1 MLLIDAG
8 NTRIKCAVLNNGVL
22 HDHVTMHTAVE
33 QTPRELLRRES
44 PERVLISNV
53 AGNAVG
59 EKIAKWVFTA
69 WSIVPELIKVRED
82 VAGVTTHYDDITKL
96 GVDRWLAVLAGY
108 SVANSTVAI
117 VDAGTA
123 LTLDYVSG
131 NGVHLGGSIAPG
143 LNLMLDSLTRNT
155 ARLYLDRVQ
164 PTNGIAT
171 NTASA
176 ISTGCIDA
184 LIGGIERALNNF
196 SATQNEQPQWLITG
210 GGAAQIMELCQV
222 KFRHVPD
229 LVLQGLA
236 LAAEPDL

>member
-8 NTRIKCAVLNNGVL
+8 NSRIKSAVFNGGAL
-22 HDHVTMHTAVE
+22 HDHLTMDTAVR
-33 QTPRELLRRES
+33 QPPRELVRRKS

-53 AGNAVG
+53 AGSEVA
-59 EKIAKWVFTA
+59 EKLTDWVSTA
-69 WSIVPELIKVRED
+69 WSIEPELVEVRAEA
-82 VAGVTTHYDDITKL
+82 AGVTTNYDDITKL
-96 GVDRWLAVLAGY
+96 GVDRWLAVLAAY
-108 SVANSTVAI
+108 SVAKSTVAV

-123 LTLDYVSG
+123 LTLDYVSDE
-131 NGVHLGGSIAPG
+131 GVHLGGSIAPG

-176 ISTGCIDA
+176 ISTGCVDA

-196 SATQNEQPQWLITG
+196 AMSQNIQPQLLITG
-210 GGAAQIMELCQV
+210 GGAAQIMELCQIN
-222 KFRHVPD
+222 FRHVPD

-236 LAAEPDL
+236 LAAAPQ

>member
-1 MLLIDAG
+1 MDPLYTVAEAPYRLPSISTNAS
-8 NTRIKCAVLNNGVL
+8 IIAFAVSHRSSGGLAKKVF
-22 HDHVTMHTAVE
+22 AY
-33 QTPRELLRRES
+33 
-44 PERVLISNV
+44 
-53 AGNAVG
+53 NA
-59 EKIAKWVFTA
+59 
-69 WSIVPELIKVRED
+69 
-82 VAGVTTHYDDITKL
+82 
-96 GVDRWLAVLAGY
+96 LARKVLALRLKAGDA
-108 SVANSTVAI
+108 VRL
-117 VDAGTA
+117 DAGTA

>member
-8 NTRIKCAVLNNGVL
+8 NSRIKSAVFHGGALQ
-22 HDHVTMHTAVE
+22 DHLTIDTAVD
-33 QTPRELLRRES
+33 QVPRELVRRNS
-44 PERVLISNV
+44 PGRVLISNV
-53 AGNAVG
+53 AGRAVAQ
-59 EKIAKWVFTA
+59 KLTDWVFGA
-69 WSIVPELIKVRED
+69 WSIEPELITVRPKA
-82 VAGVTTHYDDITKL
+82 AGVTTNYDDITKL
-96 GVDRWLAVLAGY
+96 GVDRWLAALAGY
-108 SVANSTVAI
+108 GLTNDTVAV

-123 LTLDYVSG
+123 LTIDYVSDEG
-131 NGVHLGGSIAPG
+131 IHLGGSIAPG

-176 ISTGCIDA
+176 ISTGCVDA

-196 SATQNEQPQWLITG
+196 AMSQNTQPQLLITG
-210 GGAAQIMELCQV
+210 GGAAQIMELCQIQ
-222 KFRHVPD
+222 FQHVPD

-236 LAAEPDL
+236 LAAEPPL

>member
-8 NTRIKCAVLNNGVL
+8 NSRIKSAVFHGGALQ
-22 HDHVTMHTAVE
+22 DHLTIDTAVD
-33 QTPRELLRRES
+33 QVPQELVRRNS
-44 PERVLISNV
+44 PGRVLISNV
-53 AGNAVG
+53 AGRAVAQ
-59 EKIAKWVFTA
+59 KLTDWVLGA
-69 WSIVPELIKVRED
+69 WSIEPELITVRPKA
-82 VAGVTTHYDDITKL
+82 AGVTTNYDDITKL
-96 GVDRWLAVLAGY
+96 GVDRWLAALAGY
-108 SVANSTVAI
+108 GLTNDTVAV

-123 LTLDYVSG
+123 LTIDYVSDEG
-131 NGVHLGGSIAPG
+131 IHLGGSIAPG

-176 ISTGCIDA
+176 ISTGCVDA

-196 SATQNEQPQWLITG
+196 AMSQNTQPQLLITG
-210 GGAAQIMELCQV
+210 GGAAQIMELCQIQ
-222 KFRHVPD
+222 FQHVPD

-236 LAAEPDL
+236 LAAEPPL